1 MKQASDLCNLNLT
14 WKESKSKRQRPR
26 TIIYKNVYYYDRI
39 CACFFNQFQTFQRF
53 CRFAS
58 QPTDT
63 WYVVILNNSGT
74 YWKVSVTT
82 VLFSEYCFNSKLFS
96 PRANWFLSVL
106 PLEASAYICTRQLE
120 NSFLGIGSG
129 LCTVKKTDKNWLVST
144 VNSKK
149 LNVSRD

>member
-1 MKQASDLCNLNLT
+1 
-14 WKESKSKRQRPR
+14 
-26 TIIYKNVYYYDRI
+26 VYCYDRI
-39 CACFFNQFQTFQRF
+39 CACFFNQFQTFHRF

-96 PRANWFLSVL
+96 PRANWFLSAL

-120 NSFLGIGSG
+120 KFPRNRFRFVHCKKDWQELTCVYCKQQKTKCLYRLDNSG
-129 LCTVKKTDKNWLVST
+129 KNFYLV
-144 VNSKK
+144 
-149 LNVSRD
+149 